1 MAKPTRARK
10 LITQLHLWLG
20 LISGLVVFVIA
31 ITGAIYTFS
40 DELKSFFHQDR
51 LYIKPSKTPA
61 YPLSKLQQIAETALK
76 DKPVTRIE
84 IFNEPDRTYI
94 FRSQQINKEGLTYWD
109 YYSNY
114 QKVYINPYTGEVVK
128 FENTKNDFF
137 QIVLGLHMRML
148 FGEKIGHYVVGCSV
162 LMFVVLLVSG
172 LVLWYPRKW
181 SSSTINKSFK
191 IKWKAKSKRVNYDL
205 HNVLGF
211 YSSLILL
218 VIALTGLV
226 WVYEPVE
233 NSVRFIANGGKTIEK
248 LKPASSDTTSGTN
261 TSNLDFVFQTS
272 QKRHPQ
278 AFLYLITLPAKPAGA
293 ITISSYLTDWNIYD
307 RVSESYDRYSGQL
320 IRSVPFNKLNRG
332 DKLYQL
338 NYDLHTGSILSLPG
352 KIIAFL
358 CSLICASLPI
368 TGFLIW
374 LRRNESSKKLHRNP
388 Q

>member
-1 MAKPTRARK
+1 MAKPTKARK

-51 LYIKPSKTPA
+51 LYIAPSKTPV

-76 DKPVTRIE
+76 DKLVTRIE
-84 IFNEPDRTYI
+84 IFNQPNRTYI
-94 FRSQQINKEGLTYWD
+94 FRSQKINKEGLTYWD
-109 YYSNY
+109 YYSIY

-128 FENTKNDFF
+128 VENTKNDFF
-137 QIVLGLHMRML
+137 QIVLGLHMRLL
-148 FGEKIGHYVVGCSV
+148 FGEKIGHYVVGISV
-162 LMFVVLLVSG
+162 SMFVVLLLSG

-191 IKWKAKSKRVNYDL
+191 IKWKAKSKRVNYAL

-211 YSSLILL
+211 YSSLVLL

-226 WVYEPVE
+226 WVYESVE
-233 NSVRFIANGGKTIEK
+233 HSMRFIANGGKTVEK
-248 LKPASSDTTSGTN
+248 LKPVSSDTTKGQN
-261 TSNLDFVFQTS
+261 ILNLDFVFQTA
-272 QKRHPQ
+272 QKRHPS
-278 AFLYLITLPAKPAGA
+278 AFLYLISLPAKPAGA
-293 ITISSYLTDWNIYD
+293 ITISSYLTDWNIYN

-320 IRSVPFNKLNRG
+320 IRSVSFNQLNRG
-332 DKLYQL
+332 DQLYQL

-352 KIIAFL
+352 KVIAFL

-368 TGFLIW
+368 TGLMIW
-374 LRRNESSKKLHRNP
+374 LGRKKSSKRNSKNP